1 VQALLRVSKTIDTIT
16 QGVGVVAYWLVP
28 LMVLVGV
35 YNVFGRFVGQYIGT
49 NLTTNALIE
58 GQWYLFSL
66 VFWLGAPY
74 ALLHNEHVRVDVL
87 YARKGS
93 RYKAIVNLLGTLL
106 ILIPF
111 CSLLIYFSW
120 NFIAVSWDILEG
132 SPDPSGLPRYPIKT
146 LIAVGAGLLILQ
158 GISEV
163 IKNGANLMR
172 LSRGETLEADEEE
185 PGSPTAADAPAA
197 GVLSE
202 AAESRD
208 AEMETIQPESADTP
222 DDKPSEPTAPEHKQ
236 EKQQ

>member
-1 VQALLRVSKTIDTIT
+1 MQALLRVSKIIDTIT

-66 VFWLGAPY
+66 IFWLGAPY

-87 YARKGS
+87 YARMS
-93 RYKAIVNLLGTLL
+93 DRYKAIVNLLGTLL

-120 NFIAVSWDILEG
+120 NFIAVSWDIMEG

-146 LIAVGAGLLILQ
+146 LIAVGAALLILQ

-163 IKNGANLMR
+163 IKNGTNLVR
-172 LSRGETLEADEEE
+172 LLRGEALEPEGEE
-185 PGSPTAADAPAA
+185 PVTPTAADAPAA

-208 AEMETIQPESADTP
+208 AQMETIQTEPADTP
-222 DDKPSEPTAPEHKQ
+222 ADATSPEHKQ
-236 EKQQ
+236 ERQQ

>member
-1 VQALLRVSKTIDTIT
+1 
-16 QGVGVVAYWLVP
+16 
-28 LMVLVGV
+28 MVLVGV

-87 YARKGS
+87 YARKGG

-146 LIAVGAGLLILQ
+146 LIAVGAALLILQ

-163 IKNGANLMR
+163 IKNGSNLVR
-172 LSRGETLEADEEE
+172 FSRGETLEPEEE
-185 PGSPTAADAPAA
+185 EESVEPSAASAPAA

-208 AEMETIQPESADTP
+208 AQMETIQTEPADT
-222 DDKPSEPTAPEHKQ
+222 SAESPEHKQ
-236 EKQQ
+236 ERQQ

>member
-1 VQALLRVSKTIDTIT
+1 VSKTIDTVT

-49 NLTTNALIE
+49 NMTTNALIE

-66 VFWLGAPY
+66 IFWLGAPY
-74 ALLHNEHVRVDVL
+74 ALLHNEHVRVDVI
-87 YARKGS
+87 YARKDS
-93 RYKAIVNLLGTLL
+93 RYKAVVNLLGTLL

-163 IKNGANLMR
+163 IKNGVNLMR
-172 LSRGETLEADEEE
+172 LSRGETLETDEEE
-185 PGSPTAADAPAA
+185 PGSPTAADAPAS

-202 AAESRD
+202 AAESREAEVDTMQTDSAETSAASPSTD
-208 AEMETIQPESADTP
+208 APPDT
-222 DDKPSEPTAPEHKQ
+222 TVPEHKQ
-236 EKQQ
+236 ESQQ

>member
-1 VQALLRVSKTIDTIT
+1 LQALLRVSKTIDTIT

-66 VFWLGAPY
+66 IFWLGAPY

-87 YARKGS
+87 YARKDS

-146 LIAVGAGLLILQ
+146 LIAVGAALLILQ
-158 GISEV
+158 GISEA
-163 IKNGANLMR
+163 IKNGINLMR

-185 PGSPTAADAPAA
+185 PASPTAADAPAA
-197 GVLSE
+197 GVFSE

-208 AEMETIQPESADTP
+208 AEIGTIQTEPTETPTDTP
-222 DDKPSEPTAPEHKQ
+222 PDTKPPEHK
-236 EKQQ
+236 